1 MHAAPLTPAAALH
14 RGGLPSGG
22 SPSGGSPFGGCC
34 PAPRPREQPPALA
47 AGVLGS
53 PFHPDLWRDC
63 GVLGMRDPSLLAQR
77 TTPLTLREFIAEA
90 HPAYGF
96 HRWALVLID
105 LLQQIA
111 DGQLSRL
118 IVTCPPR
125 LGKSLLISKLFLAY
139 FVYRHPHLFS
149 AVASYSGELAYAHSR
164 EARHYFRITGNPL
177 SKDSAAVGN
186 WLTPQRGGCIAAGVD
201 GPFNGKGYS
210 LGIIDDPYKGPRD
223 AGSATVRSR
232 IVDWLKSVWFLRA
245 EPGFIDA
252 GNGALQRNLS
262 AQIVVLTRWDHEDMV
277 GWLLAQELG
286 DAPQSWHVL
295 DLPAIAE
302 HPADRPHYPPSVTL
316 EPDWRQPGE
325 ALCPE
330 RFPLQELQKIRH
342 RTGSFWWS
350 ALYQQRPSPVTGGI
364 FQRSWIRGPF
374 ERQGKGPQARR
385 HYGPL
390 ILSCDLTFKDQD
402 DSCYCGF
409 VLMGLLAPQ
418 PGQQQR
424 LEIEVLWAVRKRLG
438 LPGTIHFLLAASAAL
453 QQQGLRPDA
462 VLVEDAANGPAVLQT
477 LQRKIRGLLPV
488 SPRGSKELR
497 AHAIAPLL
505 EAGQVAFHHRAEPL
519 IEELPRFPKGTK
531 DLTDAFC
538 HGALW
543 LEQRYWKGLGVQ
555 QAAVPMLLSR

>member
-1 MHAAPLTPAAALH
+1 MHAAPLTPAAAS
-14 RGGLPSGG
+14 R
-22 SPSGGSPFGGCC
+22 
-34 PAPRPREQPPALA
+34 PALALA

-53 PFHPDLWRDC
+53 PFHPDPWRDC
-63 GVLGMRDPSLLAQR
+63 GVLGMRDPSLAVQR
-77 TTPLTLREFIAEA
+77 TTPLSLREFIAEA

-96 HRWALVLID
+96 HHWALVLIG

-252 GNGALQRNLS
+252 GDGALQRNLS

-286 DAPQSWHVL
+286 DAPQGWHVL

-374 ERQGKGPQARR
+374 QRSGKR

-488 SPRGSKELR
+488 PPRGSKELR

-505 EAGQVAFHHRAEPL
+505 EAGQVAFHHRSEPL